1 MNACPACS
9 STDLR
14 LGPASHATG
23 RAIARCRACGATFW
37 GNGSARD
44 AEVIE
49 LDEVS
54 QDGSA
59 QQLIDSVWTDLKRG
73 EVGPEAW
80 RAVTAKLQ
88 DQLPADALVYDIGA
102 GDGGYPALAR
112 DEFGFRVSGNDV
124 VEGAVRLAKTRHD
137 VDLELGDISEHG
149 HDGDLDAVTMWC
161 VLAHVP
167 DGAKLLRD
175 VNAALK
181 PGGLLYL
188 QTPRCSKVDKGAQ
201 LLQRAT
207 KGRVNKL
214 ADRRIAEHHT
224 ILHTEKSIRIALE
237 RAGFTDI
244 RVEASP
250 RYALT
255 SRAYLAS
262 MNPPKWLLEGGS
274 KAMDAVIES
283 RLAPRIVLD
292 VYARK
297 PLA

>member
-1 MNACPACS
+1 MNACPACT
-9 STDLR
+9 STDLA

-54 QDGSA
+54 EDDYA
-59 QQLIDSVWTDLKRG
+59 DWTDLKRG

-80 RAVTAKLQ
+80 RAVTARLK
-88 DQLPADALVYDIGA
+88 DQLPDNALVYDIGA

-124 VEGAVRLAKTRHD
+124 VEGAVKLAKVRHD

-149 HDGDLDAVTMWC
+149 HEADLDAVTMWC

-167 DGAKLLRD
+167 DGPKLLAD

-207 KGRVNKL
+207 RGRVNKL

-244 RVEASP
+244 VVEASP

-262 MNPPKWLLEGGS
+262 MNPPKWVLEAGS
-274 KAMDAVIES
+274 RAMDAVIES